1 MATVYPKNFR
11 RITGQ
16 IYAGGAPDQAFL
28 EFFKNTL
35 GGKTVISLDADVA
48 SQIAPIIKSLGMHQ
62 VVFPLNASATSITD
76 PVKQLVR
83 QIKQNLFDNSQPVY
97 IHCLHGSD
105 RTGFAVALYRTIKQN
120 WACDSAISEGVRWGY
135 GNGISVTTQKLWKNL
150 ICTKGADTAMTAN
163 PTPAASTT
171 TDTQPVKDDDITEQ
185 MRDDFEL
192 GNVPP
197 AFVPQQSWA
206 PDIDRASA
214 NDSRHRRRILR
225 RKLLSDLNEDNDIP
239 MIGQFDNYGPMRG
252 AGPVENSG
260 ILQLI

>member
-1 MATVYPKNFR
+1 MATAFPKNFR
-11 RITGQ
+11 RVTNQ

-35 GGKTVISLDADVA
+35 GGKTIISLDADVA
-48 SQIAPIIKSLGMHQ
+48 SKIAPIIKSLNMRQ
-62 VVFPLNASATSITD
+62 VVFAINSGATTITD
-76 PVKQLVR
+76 PIKQLVR
-83 QIKQNLFDNSQPVY
+83 QIQQNLIDNSQPVY
-97 IHCLHGSD
+97 IHCFHGSD
-105 RTGFAVALYRTIKQN
+105 RTGLALALYRTIKQN
-120 WACDSAISEGVRWGY
+120 LACDSAISEEVRWGY
-135 GNGISVTTQKLWKNL
+135 GNGISVAVQKLWKNL
-150 ICTKGADTAMTAN
+150 ICAKGADVATTAN
-163 PTPAASTT
+163 PAP
-171 TDTQPVKDDDITEQ
+171 DTQPVNDDDIAEQ

-214 NDSRHRRRILR
+214 NDRKNRRRTLR
-225 RKLLSDLNEDNDIP
+225 RKLLSDLNDDNDIP
-239 MIGQFDNYGPMRG
+239 MVGQFDNYGPMRG